1 MGIFSDTK
9 WHFLQLLLAIIETEN
24 VGFGTNANEDIFS
37 RIFKLCPILFLLNT
51 MVSGLE
57 KECEPETKYEDNNF
71 TFLSLFSFTTFVVVT
86 CFRYFDGSPLSSAW
100 HVTSTTSPVL
110 LEYAVTLDLVEFSDS
125 GLYECRPDKLDPV
138 SVNLH
143 VVKGKRKQS
152 QCMKKYQKITNRVT
166 SMWIFFIAKLRFLK
180 EHW

>member
-1 MGIFSDTK
+1 MQMKTFFQEFSNSVQSFFYSTLWCLALRMNVSQK
-9 WHFLQLLLAIIETEN
+9 PNMKTTTLL
-24 VGFGTNANEDIFS
+24 
-37 RIFKLCPILFLLNT
+37 
-51 MVSGLE
+51 
-57 KECEPETKYEDNNF
+57 
-71 TFLSLFSFTTFVVVT
+71 FLSLFSFTTFVVVT

-143 VVKGKRKQS
+143 VVKGKSKQS
-152 QCMKKYQKITNRVT
+152 QWVKKQQKSELQVCG
-166 SMWIFFIAKLRFLK
+166 FF
-180 EHW
+180 

>member
-1 MGIFSDTK
+1 M
-9 WHFLQLLLAIIETEN
+9 EN

-37 RIFKLCPILFLLNT
+37 RFFKLCVLQVQSFFYTTLQCLALRMN
-51 MVSGLE
+51 VSQ
-57 KECEPETKYEDNNF
+57 KPNMKTTTF
-71 TFLSLFSFTTFVVVT
+71 FLSLFSFTTFFVLT

>member
-1 MGIFSDTK
+1 M
-9 WHFLQLLLAIIETEN
+9 EN
-24 VGFGTNANEDIFS
+24 AKIVKFKCDILGDFQT
-37 RIFKLCPILFLLNT
+37 LW
-51 MVSGLE
+51 VSGLE
-57 KECEPETKYEDNNF
+57 NESEPETKYEDNNF

-143 VVKGKRKQS
+143 VVKGKSKQS
-152 QCMKKYQKITNRVT
+152 QWVKKQQKSELQVCG
-166 SMWIFFIAKLRFLK
+166 FF
-180 EHW
+180 

>member
-37 RIFKLCPILFLLNT
+37 RIFKLCVPQVQSFFYSTLWCLALRMN
-51 MVSGLE
+51 VSQ
-57 KECEPETKYEDNNF
+57 KPNMKT
-71 TFLSLFSFTTFVVVT
+71 TTSFLSLFSLTTFVVVT

-143 VVKGKRKQS
+143 VVKGKSKQS
-152 QCMKKYQKITNRVT
+152 QWVKNNKKSELQVCGL
-166 SMWIFFIAKLRFLK
+166 F
-180 EHW
+180 